1 MQIIHL
7 GVKESVMMQQ
17 TILSLGAIALLGP
30 LLLMSPSRSQVIP
43 PPPPLPPPPSINP
56 LPSSPASSAPQSVP
70 VCTPL
75 KVVGGIGTSVTKAV
89 SPPAPGLFSR
99 NNWNTDFTVPNGAN
113 FSKYIANLNAL
124 SSTGRNFKVQ
134 MNLKYPNGTNGQE
147 FDSWVLLA
155 GGQSQQFTA
164 RPRVD
169 MQPFQINMVVGGLDA
184 MNTEYTLTVSGCN

>member
-1 MQIIHL
+1 MSKYQ
-7 GVKESVMMQQ
+7 VPV
-17 TILSLGAIALLGP
+17 GAIALLSALVTGSA
-30 LLLMSPSRSQVIP
+30 LTAQTIP
-43 PPPPLPPPPSINP
+43 PAPPLPPPPPIK
-56 LPSSPASSAPQSVP
+56 LPTTLPGTAPQAVP

-75 KVVGGIGTSVTKAV
+75 KVVGGVGTSVTKAV

-99 NNWNTDFTVPNGAN
+99 NNWNTDFSVPNGAT
-113 FSKYIANLNAL
+113 FTKYIADLKVL

-134 MNLKYPNGTNGQE
+134 MNLKYPNGTVGQE
-147 FDSWVLLA
+147 FDSWVMLA